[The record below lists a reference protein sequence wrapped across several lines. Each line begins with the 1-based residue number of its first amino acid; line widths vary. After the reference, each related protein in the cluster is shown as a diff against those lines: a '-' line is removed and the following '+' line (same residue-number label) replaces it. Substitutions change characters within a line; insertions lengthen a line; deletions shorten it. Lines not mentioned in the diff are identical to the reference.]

1 MDNIGELIKSV
12 RKQKGYTQKQLAEKA
27 GVSNN
32 SLIRYETGETSP
44 SMQTLQLIS
53 NALDVDL
60 LAEYKKEIITD
71 YYISI
76 ANKAMANDKN
86 SVDCPNTV
94 IFCNSFAHYL
104 MHNKTDVL
112 TCSDTKLMQLF
123 AAFLEQRHK

>member
-32 SLIRYETGETSP
+32 SLIRYENGETSP
-44 SMQTLQLIS
+44 SIQVLQQIA
-53 NALDVDL
+53 NALDVYATAFVPASRL
-60 LAEYKKEIITD
+60 YD
-71 YYISI
+71 YEGNYT
-76 ANKAMANDKN
+76 AAL
-86 SVDCPNTV
+86 CER
-94 IFCNSFAHYL
+94 FAHYL
-104 MHNKTDVL
+104 MHNRIDVL

>member
-32 SLIRYETGETSP
+32 SLIRYENGETSP
-44 SMQTLQLIS
+44 SIQVLQLIS
-53 NALDVDL
+53 NALGVDL
-60 LAEYKKEIITD
+60 LAEYKKEIITN

-86 SVDCPNTV
+86 AVDCPDTV
-94 IFCNSFAHYL
+94 IFCSSFAHYL
-104 MHNKTDVL
+104 MHNGIDVL

>member
-1 MDNIGELIKSV
+1 MNNTGELIKAL
-12 RKQKGYTQKQLAEKA
+12 RKQKGYTQKQLADKA
-27 GVSNN
+27 GISRTG
-32 SLIRYETGETSP
+32 LIRYENGETSP
-44 SMQTLQLIS
+44 SIQTLQLIS

-86 SVDCPNTV
+86 SVDCPDTV

-104 MHNKTDVL
+104 MHNRIDVL

>member
-32 SLIRYETGETSP
+32 SLIRYENGETSP

-53 NALDVDL
+53 NALGVDL

-86 SVDCPNTV
+86 SVDCPDTV

-104 MHNKTDVL
+104 MHNGINVL
-112 TCSDTKLMQLF
+112 TCSDNKLIQLF